1 MKKFVIKELF
11 NGFSA
16 YKIAIVLF
24 CVLLETVF
32 VCCFVVLPIRNA
44 RQTDV
49 KGEGFVIVLDA
60 GHGGEDSGVVGKVT
74 GVKESELNLKTCKV
88 LKSVLEERGAT
99 VVMTRKDD
107 NGLYGLATKGF
118 KLRDMERRRE
128 IIIDAKP
135 DLVVS
140 IHMNKFSS
148 PSRKGAQVFF
158 QKGDQKSKVLADSI
172 QRALN
177 AFSGNGY
184 AALSGDFYIC
194 RCTDVPSVIVECGF
208 LSNPEEEKLL
218 STAEYRKKLANE
230 IMRGIFLYLYSV

>member
-1 MKKFVIKELF
+1 MFVIKKKNIIIAVMLITVLTAIVCF
-11 NGFSA
+11 GAIVKNSSKSVNA
-16 YKIAIVLF
+16 SNYKI
-24 CVLLETVF
+24 
-32 VCCFVVLPIRNA
+32 
-44 RQTDV
+44 
-49 KGEGFVIVLDA
+49 VIDA
-60 GHGGEDSGVVGKVT
+60 GHGGVDGGVSGVST

-158 QKGDQKSKVLADSI
+158 QKGDQKSKVLADCI

-184 AALSGDFYIC
+184 SALSGDFYVC
-194 RCTDVPSVIVECGF
+194 RCSDVPSVIVECGF